1 MSGLCTESTSA
12 FVASYVCGVWAAR
25 SSWITPQAPWTG
37 EADALMLTVGVD
49 TAAAVN
55 FHMLIQT
62 RRTETQLPLDQQENP
77 TPHPEK
83 VKEAAVEKKKLIQ

>member
-1 MSGLCTESTSA
+1 MVWYTVNFSVCCVVRLWGL
-12 FVASYVCGVWAAR
+12 G
-25 SSWITPQAPWTG
+25 SWITPPAQWTG
-37 EADALMLTVGVD
+37 ESDALLLTVGVD

-62 RRTETQLPLDQQENP
+62 RRTETQLPLDQQENT

-83 VKEAAVEKKKLIQ
+83 VKEAAVEKKNVYND